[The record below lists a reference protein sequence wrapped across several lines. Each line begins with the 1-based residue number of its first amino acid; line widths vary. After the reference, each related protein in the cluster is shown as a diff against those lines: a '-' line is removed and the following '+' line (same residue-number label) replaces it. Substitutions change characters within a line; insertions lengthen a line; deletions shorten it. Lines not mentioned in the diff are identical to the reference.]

1 MVRVLLAIVV
11 VVAIVG
17 AVLWTQREPELAN
30 APTTARAAG
39 GASSG
44 AHAVAEPAPTSPVQ
58 VASAKATGDAGAATE
73 LPSPAPADSDRA
85 PDHFAWPRETAA
97 SRTKAG
103 KAAESA
109 GEPEVAV
116 ELAYQALRLVG
127 VDAEAERT
135 WRRAIDDPRMP
146 SGKRSDLIEDLNNE
160 GFQDN
165 SHPNKADLPLVL
177 ARLELIERLLPLAK
191 DDVNRAAFGEAYKD
205 LLAMYV
211 RLGGEPRAAVK

>member
-1 MVRVLLAIVV
+1 MRALWPALAAVAVAAVGVV
-11 VVAIVG
+11 S
-17 AVLWTQREPELAN
+17 WMQRESESAN
-30 APTTARAAG
+30 VPTTTPAAN
-39 GASSG
+39 GASGS
-44 AHAVAEPAPTSPVQ
+44 AQAVTGPAPTSPVP
-58 VASAKATGDAGAATE
+58 SATTKGTGDAGADPQPT
-73 LPSPAPADSDRA
+73 SPAAGDRA
-85 PDHFAWPRETAA
+85 PDSFAWPRATAA
-97 SRTKAG
+97 SRTRSG
-103 KAAESA
+103 KASEPT

-116 ELAYQALRLVG
+116 ELAFQALRLVG

-146 SGKRSDLIEDLNNE
+146 AGKRSDLIEDLNQE

-211 RLGGEPRAAVK
+211 RLGGEPRAAGK